1 MANFKCFECNI
12 FLTTFHQRD
21 GHLQLVHQSTC
32 HIHMLL
38 VELLLIDQLTTNF
51 IAPLIDAQGHLDAVI
66 TSNPISKCT
75 ICSKT
80 IQP

>member
-12 FLTTFHQRD
+12 FLTTFHHRD
-21 GHLQLVHQSTC
+21 GHLQLVHQS
-32 HIHMLL
+32 L